1 MLGKLQKLL
10 EPSNT
15 LTSIFQLSL
24 PIAIYAGVASG
35 AGWGWWALAVFF
47 WSVVY
52 TIIGNNIA
60 LHRYYTHGQFTINK
74 PTQWLFLWS
83 GTMIG
88 IGGPLSYALTH
99 LIHHKHPDTELDPHG
114 PIRGIKSILM
124 YFQKT
129 VDPTETPLFSRKL
142 VELNKKYRWLH
153 NYYVLVV
160 LANATILWLIDFKL
174 FLFLWAIPASMTCW
188 TVGWAVWRQHI
199 GMVANNAPTHRY
211 EIMYDGLHLNHHL
224 WPMAPNTAIND
235 GEIDWTY
242 QASRLFCPTY
252 NWKGQ
257 PKNND

>member
-174 FLFLWAIPASMTCW
+174 FLFHKP
-188 TVGWAVWRQHI
+188 
-199 GMVANNAPTHRY
+199 Y
-211 EIMYDGLHLNHHL
+211 
-224 WPMAPNTAIND
+224 
-235 GEIDWTY
+235 
-242 QASRLFCPTY
+242 
-252 NWKGQ
+252 
-257 PKNND
+257 